1 MEFLLI
7 ACVALVILLLYF
19 GFIKN
24 DLKKSGK
31 NLQKNQNSTS
41 VVFARCPLCDSPLRQ
56 GENLISK
63 VYRPMDVP
71 DQFCTIYG
79 CPHCYPACENH
90 LSRIC
95 PVCHKKVPQNGN
107 LTARLFNKTTQKKH
121 VHITGCSECHKKK
134 SD

>member
-31 NLQKNQNSTS
+31 NLQKNQNSTG

-71 DQFCTIYG
+71 DQFCTIT
-79 CPHCYPACENH
+79 
-90 LSRIC
+90 LWRM
-95 PVCHKKVPQNGN
+95 
-107 LTARLFNKTTQKKH
+107 R
-121 VHITGCSECHKKK
+121 
-134 SD
+134 